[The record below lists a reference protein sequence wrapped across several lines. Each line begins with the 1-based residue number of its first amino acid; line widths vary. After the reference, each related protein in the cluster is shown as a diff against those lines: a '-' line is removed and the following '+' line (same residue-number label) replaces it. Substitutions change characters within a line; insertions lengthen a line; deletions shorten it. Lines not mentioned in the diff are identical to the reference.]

1 LQFSPYLHKM
11 DAMTPEM
18 VRQFWSLVSEI
29 GRPDWL
35 TKRDDDLVNLLL
47 SACQKKQ
54 ALSSVDASIL
64 NRYISIRLPLI
75 RDILVD

>member
-1 LQFSPYLHKM
+1 M

-18 VRQFWSLVSEI
+18 VRQFWSLVGEI

-35 TKRDDDLVNLLL
+35 TQRDDDLVHLLL
-47 SACQKKQ
+47 NACQKKH
-54 ALSSVDASIL
+54 ALSTVDTSIL

-75 RDILVD
+75 RDIVLN

>member
-1 LQFSPYLHKM
+1 M
-11 DAMTPEM
+11 NPEM
-18 VRQFWSLVSEI
+18 VRQFWSLVVEI

-35 TKRDDDLVNLLL
+35 TQRDDDLVNLLL

-54 ALSSVDASIL
+54 ALSNVDTSIL

-75 RDILVD
+75 RDIVLN